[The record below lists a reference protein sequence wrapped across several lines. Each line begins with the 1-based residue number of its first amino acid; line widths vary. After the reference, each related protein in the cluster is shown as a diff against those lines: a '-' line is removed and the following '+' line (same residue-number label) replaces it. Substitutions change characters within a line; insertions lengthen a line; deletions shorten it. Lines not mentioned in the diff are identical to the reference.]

1 MRKSS
6 VVAVAG
12 NLRQNMV
19 NRRELCAEFSGWLQ
33 AIPAVDG
40 GGNMWERVLG
50 VFKRWCQSMESAKKG
65 RPRRL

>member
-19 NRRELCAEFSGWLQ
+19 NRGALCAELSGWFR

-40 GGNMWERVLG
+40 GRNMWERVLG
-50 VFKRWCQSMESAKKG
+50 VFKLWCQ
-65 RPRRL
+65 